1 MSLRILGGTLR
12 NRPLKTPKGPQTR
25 PSLAILRKAVFDI
38 LQQEIADAE
47 FLDLFAG
54 AGAMGLEAISRGAKQ
69 ATFVDKD
76 RYALR
81 CIDENIKSLQ
91 VEDQCKLYAADVFV
105 ALQKLGKADRKF
117 NVVYI
122 DPPYALSAEK
132 SLIPKIL
139 SLLESL
145 DLLSPSAVVFAE
157 EGAPAYL
164 KTEHISGLKLQLVN
178 SRQFSQSVLHQLRL
192 PTRCNSE

>member
-1 MSLRILGGTLR
+1 MSLRIIGGTFR
-12 NRPLKTPKGPQTR
+12 NRLLKTPKGPQTR

-38 LQQEIADAE
+38 LQQEIVDAE

-69 ATFVDKD
+69 ATFIDKD

-81 CIDENIKSLQ
+81 CIDENIKSFH
-91 VEDQCKLYAADVFV
+91 VEDQCELFAADVFV
-105 ALQKLGKADRKF
+105 ALEKLGKAGRKF
-117 NVVYI
+117 DVVYI
-122 DPPYALSAEK
+122 DPPYAASAEK

-145 DLLSPSAVVFAE
+145 DLLKPQAIVFAE
-157 EGAPAYL
+157 EGAPPQ
-164 KTEHISGLKLQLVN
+164 LKLEQMGHLKLRLVN
-178 SRQFSQSVLHQLRL
+178 SRQFSQSVLHQLR
-192 PTRCNSE
+192 T

>member
-1 MSLRILGGTLR
+1 MSLRIIGGTFR
-12 NRPLKTPKGPQTR
+12 NRLLKTPKGPQTR

-38 LQQEIADAE
+38 LQQEIVDAE

-69 ATFVDKD
+69 ATFIDKD

-81 CIDENIKSLQ
+81 CINENIKSFH
-91 VEDQCKLYAADVFV
+91 VEDQCELFAADVFV
-105 ALQKLGKADRKF
+105 ALEKLGKAGRKF
-117 NVVYI
+117 DVVYI
-122 DPPYALSAEK
+122 DPPYAASAEK

-145 DLLSPSAVVFAE
+145 DLLKPQAIVFAE
-157 EGAPAYL
+157 EGAPPQ
-164 KTEHISGLKLQLVN
+164 LKLEQLEHLKLHLVN
-178 SRQFSQSVLHQLRL
+178 SRQFSQSVLHQLR
-192 PTRCNSE
+192 T

>member
-1 MSLRILGGTLR
+1 MSLRIIGGTFR

-25 PSLAILRKAVFDI
+25 PSLAVLRKAVFDI
-38 LQQEIADAE
+38 LQDEIVDTE

-54 AGAMGLEAISRGAKQ
+54 AGAMGLEAISRGAKH

-81 CIDENIKSLQ
+81 CIDENIKGFH
-91 VEDQCKLYAADVFV
+91 VEDQCELFAADVFV
-105 ALQKLGKADRKF
+105 ALEKLGKSGRKF
-117 NVVYI
+117 DVAYI
-122 DPPYALSAEK
+122 DPPYAASAEK

-145 DLLSPSAVVFAE
+145 DLLKDHAIVFAE
-157 EGAPAYL
+157 EGAPPQL
-164 KTEHISGLKLQLVN
+164 KPEQMSGSNLRLVN
-178 SRQFSQSVLHQLRL
+178 SRQFSQSVLHQLRK
-192 PTRCNSE
+192 S